1 MFAVGPFE
9 LFRQTSIIG
18 LVLFFVLGFAPQFS
32 SLFSFPRIV
41 RLVNVREVGAWLRF
55 SELQQLEYLSPSFQQ
70 APRAGSFDCS
80 RAHWGSGD
88 GARLTPSQAR
98 FGLARRLPIT
108 VVGIASTITP
118 VSAVNT
124 PQILPPIVTGAKSP
138 KPTQHLLSQQDRS
151 QLAHLCKALSAEAS

>member
-70 APRAGSFDCS
+70 APRAGTLIVQE
-80 RAHWGSGD
+80 RIGG
-88 GARLTPSQAR
+88 
-98 FGLARRLPIT
+98 
-108 VVGIASTITP
+108 VG
-118 VSAVNT
+118 
-124 PQILPPIVTGAKSP
+124 TG
-138 KPTQHLLSQQDRS
+138 RG
-151 QLAHLCKALSAEAS
+151 